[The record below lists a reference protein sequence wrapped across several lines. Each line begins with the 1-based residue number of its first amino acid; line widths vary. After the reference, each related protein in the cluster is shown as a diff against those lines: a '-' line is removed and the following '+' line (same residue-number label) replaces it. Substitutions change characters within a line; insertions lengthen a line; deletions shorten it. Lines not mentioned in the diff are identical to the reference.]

1 MSMSD
6 EFDCEPEVPLPPVSR
21 VSIVFN
27 LKKTPAAGEPDDKY
41 EEYDP
46 LSTVEA
52 VADAIASFG
61 FDVSLCEQDAH
72 FTSRLPAQAPDL
84 VANIAEGRG
93 NGRGREAQV
102 PCFLESESIP
112 FWGSDGVSMAIALD
126 KLLTSRTL
134 TSEGIPAPFSRSFRE
149 EADLSALPELFGLN
163 PRYVIKPRYEGSS
176 KGIFS
181 DSVAHSPKEA
191 EERIRRIWS
200 RYGQPALAE
209 EFLPGE
215 EITVGI
221 TGNGRPVIAG
231 MMKISSVFPRE
242 EFLYSLEEK
251 RNYLENIR
259 YDGPETIPPP
269 LREQLGRLAAAAFR
283 ALELR
288 DMARIDFRL
297 DGDGI
302 PRIIDVNPLP
312 GLSPQYSDLPILH
325 RLSGGSYRDLIGA
338 ILKGA
343 LRRNGLAF
351 PALSAEADAS

>member
-1 MSMSD
+1 
-6 EFDCEPEVPLPPVSR
+6 
-21 VSIVFN
+21 
-27 LKKTPAAGEPDDKY
+27 
-41 EEYDP
+41 
-46 LSTVEA
+46 
-52 VADAIASFG
+52 
-61 FDVSLCEQDAH
+61 
-72 FTSRLPAQAPDL
+72 
-84 VANIAEGRG
+84 
-93 NGRGREAQV
+93 
-102 PCFLESESIP
+102 
-112 FWGSDGVSMAIALD
+112 MAIALD

-134 TSEGIPAPFSRSFRE
+134 TSEGIPAPFSSSFRE

-259 YDGPETIPPP
+259 YDGPETIPSP